1 MTYRL
6 YPDPPAHGLSVSPST
21 SAAFTFPRLSAA
33 DADYNPP
40 YAEVMFIRI
49 AMLSGTA
56 PPTFWLA
63 TGNGGRVEVSPD
75 TQGVYAGAADSAYV
89 GDVWLRHQDGA
100 AWLLTVGLVNPDAAT
115 TWRLEIRNNDAVDQI
130 FTAVVADDETDTGQP
145 WTDPRR
151 VTYAVAGILPTNTAN
166 SGGVAI
172 DPARGRAYLADQERG
187 MLAVVDLPTRHVISS
202 IRVGLQPLGVVVD
215 PATGAAFVQG
225 QGRLW
230 VIDPVTL
237 AATAI
242 PLPGG
247 PTGRPVLDPVRRTLY
262 ASINRGGNPP
272 TSAILMIDLDKR
284 AVTATV
290 PVAAPAI
297 YGLAVDPVSHLVW
310 VTNPNTTSVSV
321 LDPDARTLTAH
332 PIGAR
337 SWGAATDLLGRAVYI
352 CCPWDN
358 TVVVVDTATR
368 AQRTING
375 LRQPARIAPVDSDT
389 HTVYIGT
396 QVGTLHAIDT
406 RTAASSTIRSNGM
419 PIGLAVDT
427 LSHRLLVAFQ
437 RSGQATLIER
447 RPA

>member
-1 MTYRL
+1 
-6 YPDPPAHGLSVSPST
+6 
-21 SAAFTFPRLSAA
+21 
-33 DADYNPP
+33 
-40 YAEVMFIRI
+40 
-49 AMLSGTA
+49 
-56 PPTFWLA
+56 
-63 TGNGGRVEVSPD
+63 
-75 TQGVYAGAADSAYV
+75 
-89 GDVWLRHQDGA
+89 
-100 AWLLTVGLVNPDAAT
+100 
-115 TWRLEIRNNDAVDQI
+115 
-130 FTAVVADDETDTGQP
+130 
-145 WTDPRR
+145 
-151 VTYAVAGILPTNTAN
+151 
-166 SGGVAI
+166 
-172 DPARGRAYLADQERG
+172 

-321 LDPDARTLTAH
+321 LDPDARTLTAQ

-337 SWGAATDLLGRAVYI
+337 SWGAATDPLGRAVYI

-396 QVGTLHAIDT
+396 QVGTLYAVDT
-406 RTAASSTIRSNGM
+406 RTAASSTIKVNGM

-437 RSGQATLIER
+437 SGGQATLIER
-447 RPA
+447 RQA

>member
-6 YPDPPAHGLSVSPST
+6 YPDPPAHGLTVSPST
-21 SAAFTFPRLSAA
+21 SASFTFPRLAAA

-49 AMLSGTA
+49 AMLSGA
-56 PPTFWLA
+56 AAPTFWLA
-63 TGNGGRVEVSPD
+63 AGDGGRVEVNAD
-75 TQGVYAGAADSAYV
+75 AQGVYAGAADSAYV
-89 GDVWLRHQDGA
+89 GDVWLRREDTA
-100 AWLLTVGLVNPDAAT
+100 AWVLTVGLVNPAAAT

-130 FTAVVADDETDTGQP
+130 FTAVVADNETDSEQP
-145 WTDPRR
+145 WADPRP
-151 VTYAVAGILPTNTAN
+151 VTYASAGLLFTNT
-166 SGGVAI
+166 SGGGVAI
-172 DPARGRAYLADQERG
+172 DPARGRAYLVDQGRG
-187 MLAVVDLPTRHVISS
+187 MVAVVDLPTRRVTSS
-202 IRVGLQPLGVVVD
+202 IRVGMGPLGVAVD

-237 AATAI
+237 AATPI

-247 PTGRPVLDPVRRTLY
+247 PTGRPALDPVRRTLY

-272 TSAILMIDLDKR
+272 TSAVLMIDLDKH
-284 AVTATV
+284 ALTATV

-297 YGLAVDPVSHLVW
+297 YGLAVDPASHQVW
-310 VTNPNTTSVSV
+310 VTNPNVTSVSV
-321 LDPDARTLTAH
+321 LDPDTKTLTAQ

-337 SWGAATDLLGRAVYI
+337 SWGAAADPLGRAVYI

-358 TVVVVDTATR
+358 TVAVVDTATR
-368 AQRTING
+368 AQRNITG
-375 LRQPARIAPVDSDT
+375 LRQPARIAPVDGDT

-396 QVGTLHAIDT
+396 QIGTLYAVDT
-406 RTAASSTIRSNGM
+406 RTAAASTIKVNGM

-427 LSHRLLVAFQ
+427 LSHRLLVEFQ
-437 RSGQATLIER
+437 NGGQATLFER

>member
-21 SAAFTFPRLSAA
+21 SAAFTFPCLAAA

-40 YAEVMFIRI
+40 YAAVMFIRI
-49 AMLSGTA
+49 AMLSGA
-56 PPTFWLA
+56 AAPTFWLA
-63 TGNGGRVEVSPD
+63 AGNGGRVQVSPD

-89 GDVWLRHQDGA
+89 GDVWLRHEDGA
-100 AWLLTVGLVNPDAAT
+100 AWVLTVGLVNPDAAT

-130 FTAVVADDETDTGQP
+130 FTAVVADNETDTAQP
-145 WTDPRR
+145 WADPRP
-151 VTYAVAGILPTNTAN
+151 VTYAVAGLLFTNTAS

-172 DPARGRAYLADQERG
+172 DPARGRAYLVDQGRG
-187 MLAVVDLPTRHVISS
+187 MVAVVDLPTRHVTSS
-202 IRVGLQPLGVVVD
+202 IRVEMGSLGVAVD

-225 QGRLW
+225 QFRLW

-237 AATAI
+237 AATSI
-242 PLPGG
+242 RLPGS
-247 PTGRPVLDPVRRTLY
+247 PTGRPALDPVRRTLY
-262 ASINRGGNPP
+262 ASVNRGGNPP
-272 TSAILMIDLDKR
+272 TSAVLMIDLDTH

-310 VTNPNTTSVSV
+310 VTNPNVTSVSV
-321 LDPDARTLTAH
+321 LDPDTRTLTAQ

-337 SWGAATDLLGRAVYI
+337 SWGAAADPLGRAVYI

-358 TVVVVDTATR
+358 AVVVVDTATH
-368 AQRTING
+368 AQRTITG

-396 QVGTLHAIDT
+396 QIGTLHAVDT
-406 RTAASSTIRSNGM
+406 RTAASSTIKVNGM

-437 RSGQATLIER
+437 SGGQPTLIER
-447 RPA
+447 RQA